1 MKQLI
6 SASYVLLAKFRFPF
20 FILILISFIFIF
32 KNVYQNVSE
41 YRKIERIYQLV
52 GDFVNENQVFVKE
65 ENENSTC
72 SEFDSSQFFQFYT
85 KNQLTELKKICFWR
99 ARTDGKQGYE
109 HHAINQS
116 VEKWKGVP
124 FDEFMET
131 IRKEN
136 FCADKDGKTYFITE
150 KWTIPA
156 VKQDGIFKPATI
168 FRTTNKYSKIR
179 ENYLKN
185 QK

>member
-109 HHAINQS
+109 HHAINRAI
-116 VEKWKGVP
+116 EKWKGIP
-124 FDEFMET
+124 FEELCET

-136 FCADKDGKTYFITE
+136 LCTDKNGEWFFIST
-150 KWTIPA
+150 KWTAPA
-156 VKQDGIFKPATI
+156 EKQNGIFKPTTI
-168 FRTTNKYSKIR
+168 FRTTHKYSKIR